1 MCIYRRNFFAIVHF
15 IAFCL
20 VLSMVSCPST
30 SKSLVTT
37 DVSKSME
44 TTEPS
49 QKPVTANSLTLD
61 HAIKEASVRIDERL
75 MKGTKI
81 ALVNFSSST
90 EQFSI
95 YVLNELSANLVE
107 SRKLT
112 VVDRQEIDLRRK
124 ELNFQ
129 MSGEVSDDS
138 MQSLGRTL
146 GAQEIVSGSL
156 QKIGNEY
163 RIMIRVLNVES
174 GVVSVQ
180 YGVDIVNDRRVAS
193 LLERQTTPQNPFIG
207 KWRTSCNIF
216 DRFMDGPLVSL
227 KLESIVEFR
236 GNGTF
241 HFEQYQFYQ
250 YRDNNAPPNRLNNPR
265 VVTSKLNGYYWVE
278 GNKVKIA
285 LNNDDYVVFA
295 GDSAYFMM
303 KEGPFDYKFNQT
315 NNILNFPNGTPFLA
329 IQYYGPTDGE
339 NYYSVFNKMN

>member
-1 MCIYRRNFFAIVHF
+1 MCVYRRNLLAIAHF
-15 IAFCL
+15 VAFGL

-30 SKSLVTT
+30 SKSLVTDT
-37 DVSKSME
+37 VSQSSANTA
-44 TTEPS
+44 TTQQTVS
-49 QKPVTANSLTLD
+49 TSGLTLD
-61 HAIKEASVRIDERL
+61 QAIKEASVRIDERI
-75 MKGTKI
+75 MKRTKI

-95 YVLNELSANLVE
+95 YVLNELSRNLVE
-107 SRKLT
+107 SRNLT

-124 ELNFQ
+124 ELDFQ

-180 YGVDIVNDRRVAS
+180 YGADIVNDRRVAS
-193 LLERQTTPQNPFIG
+193 LLERQTTPQNPFVG

-216 DRFMDGPLVSL
+216 GRFLEGPLISL
-227 KLESIVEFR
+227 KLQSIVEFK

-241 HFEQYQFYQ
+241 YFEQYQFYQ
-250 YRDNNAPPNRLNNPR
+250 YRDNNAPPNRLNNPH
-265 VVTSKLNGYYWVE
+265 VVTSKLNGYYWIE
-278 GNKVKIA
+278 GNKIKIA

-303 KEGPFDYKFNQT
+303 NEGPFDYRFNQT

-329 IQYYGPTDGE
+329 IQYYGPTDDE
-339 NYYSVFNKMN
+339 NYYSVFNKIN